1 LREVITVVEF
11 ARVSDVIEYLVDR
24 DWSRPINEIISFIRS
39 KVDEAGANGVV
50 LGLSGGVDSAL
61 SFALAVKS
69 LGPDKVKTLVM
80 PDQRVTPREDVDDA
94 IELSRSFGVQP
105 HILNISPIVD
115 VYTSSIPV
123 YEETDTMP
131 VGNLRARI
139 RMTLLY
145 YYANKYNLLVLGT
158 GDRSEILIG
167 YFTKYG
173 DGGVDMLPIGAL
185 YKSQVRKVAE
195 VMGVPKKIAYKPS
208 SPRLVPRHLAEKEL
222 GITYDIVDAVLHLY
236 FDRKLDKNDICS
248 INGIECEH
256 VEKIISRYNASR
268 HKRSMPP
275 SPSIEIW
282 YP

>member
-1 LREVITVVEF
+1 MAEF
-11 ARVSDVIEYLVDR
+11 ASVDDVIKYLVER
-24 DWSRPINEIISFIRS
+24 DWSKPIDKITSFIKS
-39 KVDEAGANGVV
+39 KVDEAGADGVV
-50 LGLSGGVDSAL
+50 VGLSGGVDSAL
-61 SFALAVKS
+61 SFTLAVKA
-69 LGPDKVKTLVM
+69 LGSDNVKTLVM
-80 PDQRVTPREDVDDA
+80 PDQRVTPKEDVNDA
-94 IELSRSFGVQP
+94 IELSKSFGVQP
-105 HILNISPIVD
+105 HIIDISPIVD

-123 YEETDTMP
+123 HEETDTMP

-173 DGGVDMLPIGAL
+173 DGGVDILPIGAL
-185 YKSQVRKVAE
+185 YKSQVRKTAE
-195 VMGVPKKIAYKPS
+195 IMGVPKKIAYKPS
-208 SPRLVPRHLAEKEL
+208 SPRLVPGHLAEKEL

-236 FDRKLDKNDICS
+236 FDRKLSKENVCS
-248 INGIECEH
+248 VDGIECNH
-256 VEKIISRYNASR
+256 VDRIIARYNATH
-268 HKRSMPP
+268 HKRTIPP

>member
-1 LREVITVVEF
+1 MAEF
-11 ARVSDVIEYLVDR
+11 ASVDDVIKYLVER
-24 DWSRPINEIISFIRS
+24 DWSKPIDEITSFIKS

-50 LGLSGGVDSAL
+50 VGLSGGVDSAL
-61 SFALAVKS
+61 SFTLAVKA
-69 LGPDKVKTLVM
+69 LGSDNVKTLVM
-80 PDQRVTPREDVDDA
+80 PDQRVTPKEDVNDA
-94 IELSRSFGVQP
+94 IELSKSFGVQP
-105 HILNISPIVD
+105 HIIDISPIVD

-123 YEETDTMP
+123 HEETDTMP

-173 DGGVDMLPIGAL
+173 DGGVDILPIGAL
-185 YKSQVRKVAE
+185 YKSQVRKAAE
-195 VMGVPKKIAYKPS
+195 IMGVPKKIAYKPS
-208 SPRLVPRHLAEKEL
+208 SPRLVPGHLAEKEL

-236 FDRKLDKNDICS
+236 FDRKLSKNEVC
-248 INGIECEH
+248 NVEGIECSH
-256 VEKIISRYNASR
+256 VDRIISRYNATR
-268 HKRSMPP
+268 HKRTMPP